1 MLQVRP
7 NLRRRVL
14 LPLALLLTSRCAF
27 AQDDDGF
34 QFAGTQRT
42 RYETLDSQFRAG
54 FSDSDQA
61 LALQTSL
68 TFGWR
73 RDALQVFG
81 EIMDSRVELNDAGSF
96 ANGST
101 TNALEPIQAFVA
113 WHHAA
118 STFRIGRVTYDLG
131 KRRLLARARFGN
143 TVASFAG
150 IDWSWNGD
158 NGRALRAFHWI
169 PMRALPSDLV
179 SVLDNE
185 AELDRGTRDSSI
197 AGLYYQFPALPQ
209 GLRLETYLLDYE
221 LDPENDPAS
230 AADHRSLG
238 IRAYRAPKTGEWSY
252 EAEAIVQRGH
262 SGGTVAGVARSD
274 LAHRAS
280 LLHLELGY
288 SFDHRWAPIL
298 SVNYDYASGDTSPTD
313 LRNER
318 FNTLFGD
325 RRFEYGPTNIYGLV
339 PRSNIDA
346 PSARLTLRP
355 TAKWQAML
363 AYRVFRLAEAR
374 DGWVGSGWRDASGAA
389 GRSVGQHL
397 EGSATL
403 SAIPDRLSIEFGF
416 ARLAAERFAEQT
428 AGAAFRGDPQYFYAT
443 VTTTF

>member
-1 MLQVRP
+1 MQHARLT
-7 NLRRRVL
+7 LRRRALVA
-14 LPLALLLTSRCAF
+14 LALALAGRGAF
-27 AQDDDGF
+27 AQDGGF
-34 QFAGTQRT
+34 RFAGTQRT
-42 RYETLDSQFRAG
+42 RYETLDPQFRAG
-54 FSDSDQA
+54 FSNSDQA
-61 LALQTSL
+61 LALQTSV
-68 TFGWR
+68 TFDWR
-73 RDALQVFG
+73 SNGVQVFG
-81 EIMDSRVELNDAGSF
+81 EIMDSRAELNDAGSF

-101 TNALEPIQAFVA
+101 TNTLEPIQAFVA
-113 WHHAA
+113 WKRGAG
-118 STFRIGRVTYDLG
+118 TFRFGRVTQDIG

-143 TVASFAG
+143 TVANFTG
-150 IDWSWNGD
+150 FDWSWSND
-158 NGRALRAFHWI
+158 DGRALRAFRWI
-169 PMRALPSDLV
+169 PMRALPSDLA

-185 AELDRGTRDSSI
+185 TELDRGTRDSSF
-197 AGLYYQFPALPQ
+197 AGLYYQFRALPKDV
-209 GLRLETYLLDYE
+209 RLETYLFDYV
-221 LDPENDPAS
+221 LDPESDPAS

-238 IRAYRAPKTGEWSY
+238 VRVYRAPKPGQWSY
-252 EAEAIVQRGH
+252 EAEAIVQRGR

-280 LLHLELGY
+280 LLHLDLGY

-298 SVNYDYASGDTSPTD
+298 SVNYDYASGDKSPTD

-346 PSARLTLRP
+346 PSVRLTLRP

-403 SAIPDRLSIEFGF
+403 SAIPDRLSIELGF
-416 ARLAAERFAEQT
+416 ARLGAERFAEQT
-428 AGAAFRGDPQYFYAT
+428 AATAFRGDPRYFYLAT
-443 VTTTF
+443 NVTF